1 MKNMPMGESQ
11 YFGKYF
17 GKKYSILREKQ
28 QKSIL
33 CSMKN

>member
-1 MKNMPMGESQ
+1 MKNLPMGESQ
-11 YFGKYF
+11 DF
-17 GKKYSILREKQ
+17 GKKHSMLCEKQ

>member
-1 MKNMPMGESQ
+1 MKNIPMGEVQ

-17 GKKYSILREKQ
+17 GKKYSILCEKQ
-28 QKSIL
+28 QKSIP